1 MEGIRSV
8 ITFFMENADLIVALV
23 LAILSVMELA
33 VRLTPTKADDGAV
46 ERIGKII
53 RKALDF
59 LKVPNIKK

>member
-23 LAILSVMELA
+23 LAILSVLELA
-33 VRLTPTKADDGAV
+33 VRLTPTKTDDGAV